1 VSHGLDALRS
11 DIKQILTDYFELGMG
26 AMRFAEIRYSLIVR
40 RGGDP
45 TKGAKLSAMQQHL
58 LELALKAL
66 VSRGDVIV
74 VESHEE
80 PDDPRRYVTVECF
93 ASVTGERIRNTAHAK
108 QIVAKLP
115 RMVANE
121 AVAKVQVGGG
131 IYSRIGAAA
140 KVLLPRAGN
149 LPLASRK
156 GALQSA
162 AAPSSQPRKTH
173 QRPSAEGCGKDNPRE
188 GA

>member
-1 VSHGLDALRS
+1 MSHGLDALRG

-26 AMRFAEIRYSLIVR
+26 AMRFAEIRHSLIVR

-66 VSRGDVIV
+66 VGRGDVIV
-74 VESHEE
+74 VDSHGE

-93 ASVTGERIRNTAHAK
+93 ASVTGEQIRNTAHAK

-115 RMVANE
+115 RMVANKV
-121 AVAKVQVGGG
+121 AAKVRVRGG
-131 IYSRIGAAA
+131 IYSRIGG
-140 KVLLPRAGN
+140 VLPRAEN
-149 LPLASRK
+149 LIAARTMKHASVSSADHGGRK
-156 GALQSA
+156 RRGSVTRRCNALRS
-162 AAPSSQPRKTH
+162 
-173 QRPSAEGCGKDNPRE
+173 
-188 GA
+188 